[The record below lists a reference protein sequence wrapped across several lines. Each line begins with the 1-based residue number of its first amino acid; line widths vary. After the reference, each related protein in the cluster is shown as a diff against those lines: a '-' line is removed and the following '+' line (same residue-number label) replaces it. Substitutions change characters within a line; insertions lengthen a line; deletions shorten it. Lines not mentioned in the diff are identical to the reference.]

1 MNEVLEMT
9 RGDTL
14 RLKFQRMTENKEVIK
29 EQVDE
34 MFMTCKK
41 RYSSQDYVFQKCL
54 SKGSITY
61 DGNTGY
67 YHIKIEP
74 EDTENLRYREYV
86 FDIEIT
92 QDNNIK
98 TVLKGTLN
106 ITEEATWSINKKE
119 VQND

>member
-34 MFMTCKK
+34 MYMTCKK
-41 RYSSQDYVFQKCL
+41 RYRSQDYVFQKCL
-54 SKGSITY
+54 SKGSIAY
-61 DGNTGY
+61 DKNTNY
-67 YHIKIEP
+67 YHIKIDP
-74 EDTENLRYREYV
+74 EDTENLRYGEYV

-98 TVLKGTLN
+98 TILKGTLN